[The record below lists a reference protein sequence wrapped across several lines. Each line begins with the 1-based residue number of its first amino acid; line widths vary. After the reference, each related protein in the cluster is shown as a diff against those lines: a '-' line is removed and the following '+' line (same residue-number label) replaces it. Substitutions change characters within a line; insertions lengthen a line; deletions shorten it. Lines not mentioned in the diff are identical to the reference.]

1 MNYFKEQP
9 SPACLAI
16 LMLTLSLKYSGL
28 ISPAGKETTFPY
40 GWIILTT
47 CEFTVGFQVL
57 ELLAFSHAICLDM
70 SNSSFMLKLS

>member
-40 GWIILTT
+40 G
-47 CEFTVGFQVL
+47 
-57 ELLAFSHAICLDM
+57 
-70 SNSSFMLKLS
+70 